1 MLTWRGRRDIIN
13 GMNGDNKYD
22 RISRAAFVAWI
33 GFLLVVIVA
42 GSIITAIDVIQIVH
56 MLSRFPW

>member
-1 MLTWRGRRDIIN
+1 
-13 GMNGDNKYD
+13 MNGNGKYD
-22 RISRAAFVAWI
+22 RIIHAAFVAWI

-42 GSIITAIDVIQIVH
+42 CSIIMAIEVIQIVH